1 MNYLLGRELVALR
14 STNRLTLYGVM
25 TALALILSFVESQIP
40 AFVAI
45 PGMKVGLTNIVVLFA
60 LYAIDEKGAL
70 LINLVRIL
78 LVSLL
83 FGSALSFGF
92 SLAGGLLSY
101 LVMILLKKTDR
112 FGIVGV
118 SVAGG
123 VSHNIGQILVA
134 MVVMNTKAIALYL
147 PVLWATGVFSGILV
161 GIIGGLVVK
170 RVPMK

>member
-1 MNYLLGRELVALR
+1 M
-14 STNRLTLYGVM
+14 
-25 TALALILSFVESQIP
+25 ILSYVEAQIP

-60 LYAIDEKGAL
+60 LYSVDEKGAL

-78 LVSLL
+78 LVSVL
-83 FGSALSFGF
+83 FGTALSMAF

-101 LVMILLKKTDR
+101 IVMVLLKRTKK
-112 FGIVGV
+112 FGIPGV

-134 MVVMNTKAIALYL
+134 MVAMNTKAIALYL
-147 PVLWATGVFSGILV
+147 PILWATGIFSGFII
-161 GIIGGLVVK
+161 GIIGAMIVSRLPK
-170 RVPMK
+170 PN

>member
-1 MNYLLGRELVALR
+1 MTR
-14 STNRLTLYGVM
+14 TNRLTLYGIL
-25 TALALILSFVESQIP
+25 TALAMILSYVEAQIP

-60 LYAIDEKGAL
+60 LYSVDEKGAL

-78 LVSLL
+78 LVSVL
-83 FGSALSFGF
+83 FGTALSMAF

-101 LVMILLKKTDR
+101 IVMVLLKRTKK
-112 FGIVGV
+112 FGIPGV

-134 MVVMNTKAIALYL
+134 MVAMNTKAIALYL
-147 PVLWATGVFSGILV
+147 PILWATGIFSGLII
-161 GIIGGLVVK
+161 GIIGAMIVSRLPK
-170 RVPMK
+170 PN